1 MKFKQIELLEE
12 RQGGASGRG
21 IGVLEDGSGVWVT
34 VNESDQLPTGLLRNL
49 EVTALKVVDKRQPL
63 NPSKNW

>member
-1 MKFKQIELLEE
+1 MKFKQIELLEG
-12 RQGGASGRG
+12 RQGCG
-21 IGVLEDGSGVWVT
+21 IGVLEDGSVVWVT
-34 VNESDQLPTGLLRNL
+34 VNESDQLPSSLLRNL

>member
-1 MKFKQIELLEE
+1 MKFKQIELLEG
-12 RQGGASGRG
+12 RHGGVSGRG
-21 IGVLEDGSGVWVT
+21 IGVLEDGSVVWVT